1 MKNNCIKKAGP
12 KFPKKVLICA
22 GLCSLLFI
30 LSALCPGPAGADPET
45 SRKFLYHIYWSGI
58 KAGEAVMEYRDT
70 PEGFTIKTHAT
81 SSAFLSIFYKVDDI
95 AQSILYQD
103 GYPKNYLLQISEG
116 RTRKDKTAHFTREA
130 EGSSQ
135 KIIYYDRLKDE
146 TREYYSEKPA
156 HDPLSAF
163 YEMTKRDLKVGQS
176 EYIHIFDNK
185 KLMSTEIAVLKEE
198 KIRVP
203 AGEFETLLV
212 NPRLETEGIF
222 LKEGAMHIWVTADAR
237 RVPVLFES
245 KAKIGSF
252 TAKLMKEYR

>member
-1 MKNNCIKKAGP
+1 MKKHFRQNAGP
-12 KFPKKVLICA
+12 QVPRKVLIYA

-30 LSALCPGPAGADPET
+30 FCALCPCSAGADPGI
-45 SRKFLYHIYWSGI
+45 SRKYLYNIYWSGI

-70 PEGFTIKTHAT
+70 PEGFTITTHAT
-81 SSAFLSIFYKVDDI
+81 SSPFLSVFYKVDDV

-116 RTRKDKTAHFTREA
+116 RTRKDKTSHFTREA

-135 KIIYYDRLKDE
+135 KIIYYDRLKNE

-203 AGEFETLLV
+203 AGEYDTLLV

-222 LKEGAMHIWVTADAR
+222 LKAGAMHIWITADAR
-237 RVPVLFES
+237 RIPVLFES
-245 KAKIGSF
+245 KATIGSF